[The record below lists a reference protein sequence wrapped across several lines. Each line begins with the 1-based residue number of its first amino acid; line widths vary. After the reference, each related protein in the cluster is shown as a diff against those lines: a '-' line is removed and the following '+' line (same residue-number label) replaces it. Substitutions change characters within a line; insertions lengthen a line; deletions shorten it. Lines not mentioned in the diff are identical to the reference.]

1 MIFAFWLSLAIILYT
16 YAGYPILIALL
27 ARFAARPWKRE
38 PWPEALPAPISI
50 IMAVHNGAALLSD
63 QINHLLSLEPA
74 LVREVL
80 IVSDGSTDATNQIL
94 EQAQTPVCP
103 IHDGS
108 IVMSGNQAASQPDP
122 RLRTFILPEQG
133 GKVVALNRAIAEATG
148 DILLF
153 IDIRPRVEP
162 GALRSLLENFA
173 DPRVGCVAGELLIA
187 PQGNDATTSAIGGL
201 YWRYEQW
208 IRNCEA
214 AVDSPVGVYGGFY
227 AIRRALVTPAP
238 AGLILDDMFQP
249 LAIIRQGY
257 RSVLDR
263 SALVTDRWP
272 AKTTGEFSRKV
283 RTLAGNFQLIREAP
297 WTLSPSNRVLF
308 QLVSHKLLRLAVP
321 WFFLLLML
329 SSALLGGFF
338 PAFAAAQLLFW
349 VTAAVNLVIPVRAP
363 QRLIAPASALLVLN
377 AAAIVGLYTFLFTR
391 GPLWRIWSP
400 TPTSASP
407 HA

>member
-1 MIFAFWLSLAIILYT
+1 MTILFVVSLAIILYT
-16 YAGYPILIALL
+16 YAGYPLLIALI
-27 ARFAARPWKRE
+27 ARVSPRPWKRE
-38 PWPEALPAPISI
+38 PWPDALPRPISI
-50 IMAVHNGAALLSD
+50 IMAVHNGATLLPG
-63 QINHLLSLEPA
+63 QIDHLLSLEPA

-80 IVSDGSTDATNQIL
+80 IVSDGSTDSTNQIL
-94 EQAQTPVCP
+94 AGAPHLDSKMWKGRAPTP
-103 IHDGS
+103 D
-108 IVMSGNQAASQPDP
+108 Q

-153 IDIRPRVEP
+153 IDIRPHVEP
-162 GALRSLLENFA
+162 GALHSLLCNFA

-227 AIRRALVTPAP
+227 AIRRALATPAP

-263 SALVTDRWP
+263 QALVTDRWP
-272 AKTTGEFSRKV
+272 AKSSGEFSRKV
-283 RTLAGNFQLIREAP
+283 RTLAGNFQLCSEAP
-297 WTLSPSNRVLF
+297 WVLSPSNRVLF

-321 WFFLLLML
+321 YFFLLLLL
-329 SSALLGGFF
+329 SAALLGVHS
-338 PAFAAAQLLFW
+338 PAFAVFALLQLLFW
-349 VTAAVNLVIPVRAP
+349 LMAAIAIKRPIPVV
-363 QRLIAPASALLVLN
+363 QRIAAPASALLVLN
-377 AAAIVGLYTFLFTR
+377 AAAVVGLYTFLFTR

-400 TPTSASP
+400 TPTTTGKQNT
-407 HA
+407 